1 LSSISR
7 FEDEDDDEDER
18 LALPRLLR
26 ARTDHRQF
34 KERRFARGRAAASRR
49 AAGQWRGEG
58 FRIQSGLRAMLG
70 FFEVLNVWFFPRGPL
85 SSPVLVSR
93 WTIAG
98 DENG

>member
-1 LSSISR
+1 
-7 FEDEDDDEDER
+7 
-18 LALPRLLR
+18 
-26 ARTDHRQF
+26 
-34 KERRFARGRAAASRR
+34 
-49 AAGQWRGEG
+49 
-58 FRIQSGLRAMLG
+58 MLG